1 VFFCI
6 FIFFVGKKD
15 YSRVAMPTPEQPA
28 SHPMRGMGS
37 SWSRGRDPYNP
48 SIPPEAQ
55 GCSSPS
61 GGCSSEDAQ
70 RAGSWCRSSR
80 QPPASPPTWDT
91 SGDCDQAYHS
101 DHTSSV
107 CSCGQVSAPKQDG
120 ISPHRPL
127 GLHRSC
133 GCDQMPRNSHNASW

>member
-1 VFFCI
+1 MIPSVPYHNVVINILSYSGFIGNKKYIQGLNLNISVGVCFFCI

-55 GCSSPS
+55 G
-61 GGCSSEDAQ
+61 
-70 RAGSWCRSSR
+70 
-80 QPPASPPTWDT
+80 
-91 SGDCDQAYHS
+91 
-101 DHTSSV
+101 
-107 CSCGQVSAPKQDG
+107 
-120 ISPHRPL
+120 
-127 GLHRSC
+127 
-133 GCDQMPRNSHNASW
+133 